1 MVLKMPERTPWTC
14 PDCCGRCVGGWPSR
28 SGCSGLSNTH
38 ASVRKPILNHG
49 GRFFHVANVEAADDL
64 EDDLRA
70 LLTEAYLDA
79 G

>member
-1 MVLKMPERTPWTC
+1 MRRWVAVSFRLQRVVQHPRI
-14 PDCCGRCVGGWPSR
+14 
-28 SGCSGLSNTH
+28 
-38 ASVRKPILNHG
+38 VRKPILNHG
-49 GRFFHVANVEAADDL
+49 GRFFHVAHVEAADDL